1 MDSDRLIEL
10 IEHWRTLAAEARNQ
24 GADSSQPTVLR
35 AHAFGIS
42 DGLEIAANDLTKLLE
57 AIESGTNHT
66 GDAGDGERRS

>member
-42 DGLEIAANDLTKLLE
+42 DGLEIAANDLLKLID
-57 AIESGTNHT
+57 AVESGTNRT
-66 GDAGDGERRS
+66 RDSADGER